1 VLLVLNRELGANFE
15 PDRFEHVA
23 RWNESDQRIEM
34 WLRSTADQQI
44 RVADLDLD
52 LTFGSG
58 EEMLTEISTKFS
70 PEALGAELGECG
82 FAVESMWRSEGDE
95 FLLTM
100 ARPSA

>member
-1 VLLVLNRELGANFE
+1 
-15 PDRFEHVA
+15 
-23 RWNESDQRIEM
+23 M
-34 WLRSTADQQI
+34 WLRSTADQHI

-70 PEALGAELGECG
+70 PDALGVELSECG
-82 FAVESMWRSEGDE
+82 FIVESMWRSEGDE